1 MDLITFPEKKIVSI
15 EDVVEDQKE
24 LSKMKGEV
32 EEIQANKVKELPI
45 PEMKYPDWNL
55 KLGL

>member
-24 LSKMKGEV
+24 LSKMKVEV

-45 PEMKYPDWNL
+45 PEMKYLDWNL